1 MTFRQE
7 HTPIP
12 EEDEI
17 MMDEQEQLE
26 AMFASYEEQQMSS
39 SQRPPSPTLSEEDY
53 DDVFAELIAQE
64 QAQQSTQM
72 QPPDRMDISGDI
84 EMQ

>member
-1 MTFRQE
+1 M
-7 HTPIP
+7 
-12 EEDEI
+12 
-17 MMDEQEQLE
+17 MMDEEEQLE
-26 AMFASYEEQQMSS
+26 AMLASYEEQQMS

-64 QAQQSTQM
+64 QAQQSLQM
-72 QPPDRMDISGDI
+72 QPQDQMDTSGDI

>member
-1 MTFRQE
+1 M
-7 HTPIP
+7 
-12 EEDEI
+12 
-17 MMDEQEQLE
+17 MMDEEEQLE
-26 AMFASYEEQQMSS
+26 AMLASYEEQQMMS

-64 QAQQSTQM
+64 QAQRSLQM
-72 QPPDRMDISGDI
+72 QPQDQMDTSGDI